1 MVFDVSKCIDRH
13 NAVVSQIRSHPRHQ
27 SQIQRSWFVA
37 HQIDPLEF
45 ESLTGFDIGNDLR
58 VFLESIDIVLPHE
71 HQSATFTPF
80 LAGISNPKDLRPD
93 DWEGLDEDFILLYRN
108 TDTDPGGLVMS
119 RSTQQVGYVRD
130 YFDDPRECLW
140 ADLHVVLDLYLRC
153 INSGK
158 FVLDEDC
165 PSYIFDE
172 FTHDE
177 LTSTLAM
184 WDNLVAAIVARL
196 PTQANNETFPTADYG
211 EGLISASVLA
221 MYPAIPR
228 FARAF
233 LSQAKR
239 PLFTSIAP

>member
-1 MVFDVSKCIDRH
+1 
-13 NAVVSQIRSHPRHQ
+13 
-27 SQIQRSWFVA
+27 
-37 HQIDPLEF
+37 
-45 ESLTGFDIGNDLR
+45 

-196 PTQANNETFPTADYG
+196 PTQANNVRPRILVAG
-211 EGLISASVLA
+211 EEATLHVNCTLATSTRRGFHSSRGLGTEQE
-221 MYPAIPR
+221 
-228 FARAF
+228 
-233 LSQAKR
+233 LS
-239 PLFTSIAP
+239 